1 MTEIAHAQN
10 ALREWANRIAGG
22 EYLRQRIIFFR
33 RSSAVTTRRKFAAG
47 KVSRHKQLTGVNAD
61 SPLRFI
67 ACDPDS
73 TGMALSFC
81 FHLQLFKLVYEARFD
96 SPRKFSGMHPGRAKI
111 PILLCH
117 HFLIDGSHKFTFL
130 CAVRSGRFP
139 PVNNYRVRPST
150 AAGCMSTSSYT
161 DSHLT
166 MSSRRNSPQ
175 IRPFSRTGT

>member
-1 MTEIAHAQN
+1 MTEIAYAQN

-73 TGMALSFC
+73 TGYGVIVLFSF
-81 FHLQLFKLVYEARFD
+81 
-96 SPRKFSGMHPGRAKI
+96 
-111 PILLCH
+111 
-117 HFLIDGSHKFTFL
+117 
-130 CAVRSGRFP
+130 
-139 PVNNYRVRPST
+139 
-150 AAGCMSTSSYT
+150 AAI
-161 DSHLT
+161 
-166 MSSRRNSPQ
+166 Q
-175 IRPFSRTGT
+175 IGL